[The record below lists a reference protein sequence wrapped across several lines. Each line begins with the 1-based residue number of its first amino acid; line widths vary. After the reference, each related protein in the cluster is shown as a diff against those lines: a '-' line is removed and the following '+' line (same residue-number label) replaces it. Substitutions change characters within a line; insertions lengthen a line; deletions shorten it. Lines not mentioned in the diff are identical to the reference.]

1 MDTLASRL
9 RHKRIH
15 LSLRRIFLRHAE
27 TIRLRKKEKTESR
40 ILRALDDRA
49 LSDIGINRVE
59 ITLVYGSM
67 T

>member
-9 RHKRIH
+9 RHKRIQ

>member
-1 MDTLASRL
+1 MYTLASRL

-15 LSLRRIFLRHAE
+15 LSLRRICLRHAE
-27 TIRLRKKEKTESR
+27 TIRLRRKDKTDSR

-59 ITLVYGSM
+59 ITPVD
-67 T
+67 